1 MKSKIFKTAW
11 NWLKAELFET
21 FGDALRASWAKFR
34 LLTRL
39 RAGLAYFTFTKAS
52 GERRAAV
59 GTLNPANF
67 SYTAKTSGRE
77 KSALV
82 VKFWDVEKRAFRSLR
97 VDRFVSFS

>member
-11 NWLKAELFET
+11 AWIKEGLFET
-21 FGDALRASWAKFR
+21 FADALRASWAKFR

-52 GERRAAV
+52 GERRTAV
-59 GTLNPANF
+59 GTLHPANF
-67 SYTAKTSGRE
+67 SYKAKTSGRE
-77 KSALV
+77 KPSLV

-97 VDRFVSFS
+97 IDRFVSFS